1 MNFSPYLIS
10 PAQPSLASSGNAVAL
25 HATLAA
31 FNHRRLNPALP
42 DPRWRE
48 RMSDD
53 AAMLHLESL
62 WLLQERERQQ
72 ARARVAPTDP
82 DAFVEWIEDLRETGP
97 GQNDALFPYL
107 AEAATLD
114 EMRWF
119 LAQEVSGE
127 AGFDDLVAL
136 TQVRMPQQA
145 KLEMAR
151 NYWDEMGRGN
161 PKGMH
166 GPMLATLAEALNV
179 KPLEDATLWEP
190 TALNNL
196 MVGMALNRGY
206 AYHAAGALGIIELT
220 APDRS
225 RHVSTGLRRLGV
237 APDARHYFELHAV
250 LDIKHADAWNREVF
264 RSLVAAYP
272 QSARAIAEGALMRL
286 YCGQRCF
293 ERYRQHLGIKN
304 TRCKVEA

>member
-1 MNFSPYLIS
+1 MNFAPYSIS
-10 PAQPSLASSGNAVAL
+10 PIKPSPSSSANAVAL

-31 FNHRRLNPALP
+31 FNSRRLTPSLP

-53 AAMLHLESL
+53 AGMLHLESL
-62 WLLQERERQQ
+62 WLMQERERQRD
-72 ARARVAPTDP
+72 RAAEAPTDP
-82 DAFVEWIEDLRETGP
+82 DGFVAWFEDLRDTGP

-107 AEAATLD
+107 AEQATLD
-114 EMRWF
+114 ELRWF
-119 LAQEVSGE
+119 LAQEVQGE

-136 TQVRMPQQA
+136 TQVRMPPQA

-166 GPMLATLAEALNV
+166 GPMLNTLAEALDV
-179 KPLEDATLWEP
+179 RALADPSVWEA

-196 MVGMALNRGY
+196 MVGLALNRGY
-206 AYHAAGALGIIELT
+206 AYHSTGALGAIELT
-220 APDRS
+220 APGRS
-225 RHVSTGLRRLGV
+225 KHVSLGLRRLGV
-237 APDARHYFELHAV
+237 PADARHYFELHAT
-250 LDIKHADAWNREVF
+250 LDIKHAEAWNREVF
-264 RSLVAAYP
+264 RSIVAATP
-272 QSARAIAEGALMRL
+272 QAASALAEGALMRL

-293 ERYRQHLGIKN
+293 ERYRRHFGI
-304 TRCKVEA
+304 